1 MKKRNTVFIVELIL
15 LFLLL
20 LLVITVITGTFMR
33 SRGVSVRA
41 GYLTDAVILAENV
54 SETVLSADDR
64 ADAVRRLSAM
74 DGVSAVTEK
83 EGTVVVSAALGKPDA
98 ADLYRIYVNMQ
109 ETDGYLDTE
118 TRVFLREEE
127 EPLYTLSAGVYKGWE
142 S

>member
-54 SETVLSADDR
+54 SETV
-64 ADAVRRLSAM
+64 
-74 DGVSAVTEK
+74 
-83 EGTVVVSAALGKPDA
+83 
-98 ADLYRIYVNMQ
+98 
-109 ETDGYLDTE
+109 
-118 TRVFLREEE
+118 
-127 EPLYTLSAGVYKGWE
+127 
-142 S
+142 